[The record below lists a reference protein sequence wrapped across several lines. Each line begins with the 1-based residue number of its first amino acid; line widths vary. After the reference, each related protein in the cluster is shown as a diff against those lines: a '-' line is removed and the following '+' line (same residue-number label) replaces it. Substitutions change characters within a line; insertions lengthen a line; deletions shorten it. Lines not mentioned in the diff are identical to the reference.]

1 MLSSMTNQLRVVFA
15 GTPES
20 AASALKS
27 LIHSGVQIV
36 GVLTREDASVGR
48 TRELRS
54 SAVAATASELGI
66 EVYKANTIDNLARQ
80 WLESLSADIGVVV
93 AYGSIFNPETLR
105 IPRLGWLNLHFS
117 LLPELR
123 GAAPVQH
130 AILSGKQETGVSVFR
145 LDEGIDTGPV
155 VSQKKVSIDIFD
167 TSSTLLSRLT
177 TVGSVLLAE
186 ILDGGEDLISKARDQ
201 EEKGS
206 ESIATKPTRDL
217 ARLDF
222 TKGANSQFNKVRAM
236 HPEPMAWFSLDES
249 QIRVIQSRVLEARVF
264 DTSVAG
270 IFEKNLVVGCQNGSL
285 VLEIVQPSGKKQMSG
300 ADWFRGLRAE
310 KLMLS

>member
-1 MLSSMTNQLRVVFA
+1 MLSRMTNQLRVVFA

-20 AASALKS
+20 AASALNS

-48 TRELRS
+48 TRELRP
-54 SAVAATASELGI
+54 SAVAATASDLGI
-66 EVYKANTIDNLARQ
+66 AVYKTNIIDNSARQ
-80 WLESLSADIGVVV
+80 WLESLSVDIGVVV
-93 AYGSIFNPETLR
+93 AYGSIFNQETLR
-105 IPRLGWLNLHFS
+105 VPRLGWLNLHFS
-117 LLPELR
+117 LLPEFR

-130 AILSGKQETGVSVFR
+130 AILSGKMETGVTVFR

-155 VSQKKVSIDIFD
+155 VSQKKLSIDILD
-167 TSSTLLSRLT
+167 TASTLLTKLT
-177 TVGSVLLAE
+177 TVGSILLAE
-186 ILDGGEDLISKARDQ
+186 VIDGGEDLISKARDQ
-201 EEKGS
+201 QESGS

-217 ARLDF
+217 AKLDF
-222 TKGANSQFNKVRAM
+222 NKDATSQFNKVRAM
-236 HPEPMAWFSLDES
+236 NPEPMAWFSLEKS
-249 QIRVIQSRVLEARVF
+249 QIRVIQSRVIEARVF

-285 VLEIVQPSGKKQMSG
+285 VLDIVQPAGKKEMSG

>member
-1 MLSSMTNQLRVVFA
+1 MLSRMTNQLRVVFA

-20 AASALKS
+20 AASALNS

-54 SAVAATASELGI
+54 SAVAATASGLGI
-66 EVYKANTIDNLARQ
+66 AVYKTNIIDNSARQ
-80 WLESLSADIGVVV
+80 WLESLSVDIGVVV
-93 AYGSIFNPETLR
+93 AYGSIFNQETLR

-117 LLPELR
+117 LLPEFR

-130 AILSGKQETGVSVFR
+130 AILSGKKETGVTVFR

-155 VSQKKVSIDIFD
+155 VSQKKLSIDILD
-167 TSSTLLSRLT
+167 TASTLLTKLT
-177 TVGSVLLAE
+177 TVGSILLAE
-186 ILDGGEDLISKARDQ
+186 VIDGGEDLISKALDQ
-201 EEKGS
+201 QESGS

-217 ARLDF
+217 AKLDF
-222 TKGANSQFNKVRAM
+222 NKDATSQFNKVRAM
-236 HPEPMAWFSLDES
+236 NPEPMAWFSLEKS
-249 QIRVIQSRVLEARVF
+249 QIRVIQSRVIEARVF

-285 VLEIVQPSGKKQMSG
+285 VLDIVQPAGKKEMSG

>member
-1 MLSSMTNQLRVVFA
+1 MLSRMTNQLRVVFA

-20 AASALKS
+20 AASALNS

-48 TRELRS
+48 TRELRP
-54 SAVAATASELGI
+54 SAVAATASDLGI
-66 EVYKANTIDNLARQ
+66 AVYKTNIIDNSARQ
-80 WLESLSADIGVVV
+80 WLESLSVDIGVVV
-93 AYGSIFNPETLR
+93 AYGSIFNQETLR

-117 LLPELR
+117 LLPEFR

-130 AILSGKQETGVSVFR
+130 AILSGKKETGVTVFR

-155 VSQKKVSIDIFD
+155 VSQKKLSIDILD
-167 TSSTLLSRLT
+167 TASTLLTKLT
-177 TVGSVLLAE
+177 TVGSILLAE
-186 ILDGGEDLISKARDQ
+186 VIDGGEDLISKALDQ
-201 EEKGS
+201 QESGS

-217 ARLDF
+217 AKLDF
-222 TKGANSQFNKVRAM
+222 NKDATSQFNKVRAM
-236 HPEPMAWFSLDES
+236 NPEPMAWFSLEKS
-249 QIRVIQSRVLEARVF
+249 QIRVIQSRVIEARVF

-285 VLEIVQPSGKKQMSG
+285 VLDIVQPAGKKEMSG

>member
-1 MLSSMTNQLRVVFA
+1 MLSRMTNQLRVVFA

-20 AASALKS
+20 AASALNS

-54 SAVAATASELGI
+54 SAVAATASDLGI
-66 EVYKANTIDNLARQ
+66 AVYKTNIIDNSARQ
-80 WLESLSADIGVVV
+80 WLESLSVDIGVVV
-93 AYGSIFNPETLR
+93 AYGSIFNQETLR

-117 LLPELR
+117 LLPEFR

-130 AILSGKQETGVSVFR
+130 AILSGKMETGVTVFR

-155 VSQKKVSIDIFD
+155 VSQKKLSIDILD
-167 TSSTLLSRLT
+167 TASTLLTKLT
-177 TVGSVLLAE
+177 TVGSILLAE
-186 ILDGGEDLISKARDQ
+186 VIDGGEDLISKALDQ
-201 EEKGS
+201 QESGS

-217 ARLDF
+217 AKLDF
-222 TKGANSQFNKVRAM
+222 NKDATSQFNKVRAM
-236 HPEPMAWFSLDES
+236 NPEPMAWFSLEKS
-249 QIRVIQSRVLEARVF
+249 QIRVIQSRVIEARVF

-285 VLEIVQPSGKKQMSG
+285 VLDIVQPAGKKEMSG